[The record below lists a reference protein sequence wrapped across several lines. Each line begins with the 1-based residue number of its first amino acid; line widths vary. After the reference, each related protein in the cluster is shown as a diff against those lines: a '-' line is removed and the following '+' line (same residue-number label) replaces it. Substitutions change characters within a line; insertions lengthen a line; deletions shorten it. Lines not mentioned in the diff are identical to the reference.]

1 MDFCGENRKQLL
13 LGPAPPAPHSAPPPP
28 CAVVAAC
35 ALASRARG
43 RSGRRAPL
51 RRPIRCSPCCCCPDR
66 RHRRSGAPTRR
77 RARVGRSALLPRAP
91 RGGQTRRRTA
101 LVAAFQPPRS
111 GSRRRH
117 VLRRPNAAPRAPDA
131 HAARSAGRLRPLP
144 HLLRRPQV
152 RCARAGHR
160 SPRRDAQSLA
170 DSACCAETLV
180 QGNALARARAE
191 QSHALPGRAASAVAA
206 SLFAPPPMAQP
217 PLPGLPTR
225 ALSSSALPVPPPVQ
239 PPPGCDLAASTL
251 LLPKAVFGAAAD
263 EMLLRYV
270 FQPSLCSCC
279 AYLTHRA
286 TGPRRCRR
294 PCSRAAPPSRRRARA
309 SGQNGASS
317 NLRRHASCFCLL

>member
-1 MDFCGENRKQLL
+1 MAEKRKQLCSGRPRPRRTPRRRL
-13 LGPAPPAPHSAPPPP
+13 PAPWSPP
-28 CAVVAAC
+28 VR
-35 ALASRARG
+35 SRRARG
-43 RSGRRAPL
+43 VAAAVARLRGARFAAP
-51 RRPIRCSPCCCCPDR
+51 PVAA
-66 RHRRSGAPTRR
+66 APTGATAAPVRR
-77 RARVGRSALLPRAP
+77 RAVARAWVARRCCPARLAAVKLGAEPRSSLLFNLRAP
-91 RGGQTRRRTA
+91 VPAAGMCCDGLTR
-101 LVAAFQPPRS
+101 
-111 GSRRRH
+111 
-117 VLRRPNAAPRAPDA
+117 APRAPDA